1 MDKNTA
7 KRRADNGEQFRRGY
21 ATALMDAIR
30 AVNATQSALS
40 SQGKVFTHHNAI
52 KALDALLKG
61 LGEADG

>member
-1 MDKNTA
+1 MDKNITT
-7 KRRADNGEQFRRGY
+7 RRTNNGEQFRRGY

-30 AVNATQSALS
+30 ALNATQSALN
-40 SQGKVFTHHNAI
+40 SQGRVFTHASAI